1 MAHPNADLVRRGFEA
16 FGSGDMATLDQ
27 IIADDATWHAVGNTP
42 LSGDFVGKE
51 AILGS
56 FARIGKETDSIQQ
69 DLHAIVAD
77 DEHTV
82 ALVNATVTRG
92 GKSLTT
98 AQVFVFHIQDGKAAE
113 VWVTQQDP
121 YAVDA
126 FWAS

>member
-27 IIADDATWHAVGNTP
+27 IIADDATWHSVGRDP
-42 LSGDFVGKE
+42 VSGDFEGKE

-56 FARIGKETDSIQQ
+56 FARIVQETDSIQQ
-69 DLHAIVAD
+69 DIHAIIAD
-77 DEHTV
+77 DEHVV
-82 ALVNATVTRG
+82 ALVSATITRG
-92 GKSLTT
+92 GKTLTGG
-98 AQVFVFHIQDGKAAE
+98 QVFVFHVKDGKAAE

-121 YAVDA
+121 YASDE